1 VTGDGTEGLPE
12 HAPFDA
18 IVVAAAHSRVPPPLV
33 AQLALGGR
41 LVQPIGPGGCEDVTL
56 FTRQPE
62 GLVRARSV
70 AAARFVSLY
79 GRYGFS
85 EVR

>member
-1 VTGDGTEGLPE
+1 
-12 HAPFDA
+12 
-18 IVVAAAHSRVPPPLV
+18 
-33 AQLALGGR
+33 
-41 LVQPIGPGGCEDVTL
+41 
-56 FTRQPE
+56 
-62 GLVRARSV
+62 VRARSV